1 MTIRPI
7 HNDADLRAILT
18 RIEALWGAP
27 SGTPESD
34 EMEVFFAV
42 LVEDHES
49 RHFAVDDLDPVPFL
63 LAHMEA
69 TGRTQADL
77 GRLFGSAP
85 RASEGLGLRRNLS
98 NEMNL
103 ALQEAWGIPA
113 SVLIK
118 PYALRSG
125 ASKAHGRPATGRADA
140 GRKRHHAA

>member
-7 HNDADLRAILT
+7 HNDADLRATLT

-27 SGTPESD
+27 SGTHESD
-34 EMEVFFAV
+34 EMEVLAV
-42 LVEDHES
+42 LVEDYEN
-49 RHFAVDDLDPVPFL
+49 RHFAVDELDPVPFL
-63 LAHMEA
+63 VAHMEA

-85 RASEGLGLRRNLS
+85 RASEVLGFRRSLS
-98 NEMNL
+98 KEMIL

-125 ASKAHGRPATGRADA
+125 ASKSHGRPATGRADA